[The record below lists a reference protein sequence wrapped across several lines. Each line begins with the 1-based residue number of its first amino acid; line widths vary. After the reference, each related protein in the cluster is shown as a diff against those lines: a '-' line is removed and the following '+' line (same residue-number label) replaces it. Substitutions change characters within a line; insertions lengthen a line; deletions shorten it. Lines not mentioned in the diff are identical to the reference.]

1 MEQEQLPPPAISK
14 NNWLFV
20 LGRER
25 LLSAAEI
32 AAFFSRQKT
41 KYEIKKNVE
50 GNLIIATT
58 ENLIASELI
67 QQFGGTIKIA
77 KQLDISLNGLAYFLN
92 QFLTHGKIN
101 FALNGFGKHFSL
113 QLKKELKAMGR
124 LARYVE
130 IKNSASLLFNNLI
143 NKGAELTLIDG
154 KIFITQALQTFRE
167 FSNRDYGRPG
177 RDSRSGMLP
186 PKLAVMMINLASV
199 PQSATLLDPFCG
211 SGTIATEALLLG
223 YRNIIINDIAE
234 KAVTL
239 TRQNLDWIKEKEKN
253 RIDIT
258 NLKLQIFSSDVKKI
272 STNLKTASI
281 DAIITEPYLG
291 KPLKGTENE
300 NELKKQMI
308 ELKQLYIGAFEQFF
322 QILKTNGIVIF
333 IIPCFRYRSNLIR
346 IDCLDEIK
354 KLGFE
359 PVPLWEDRKF
369 LLYSRPDQHVGR
381 EIWKFFKI

>member
-1 MEQEQLPPPAISK
+1 
-14 NNWLFV
+14 
-20 LGRER
+20 
-25 LLSAAEI
+25 
-32 AAFFSRQKT
+32 
-41 KYEIKKNVE
+41 
-50 GNLIIATT
+50 
-58 ENLIASELI
+58 
-67 QQFGGTIKIA
+67 
-77 KQLDISLNGLAYFLN
+77 
-92 QFLTHGKIN
+92 
-101 FALNGFGKHFSL
+101 
-113 QLKKELKAMGR
+113 MGR

-333 IIPCFRYRSNLIR
+333 IIPCFRYRSNWIR